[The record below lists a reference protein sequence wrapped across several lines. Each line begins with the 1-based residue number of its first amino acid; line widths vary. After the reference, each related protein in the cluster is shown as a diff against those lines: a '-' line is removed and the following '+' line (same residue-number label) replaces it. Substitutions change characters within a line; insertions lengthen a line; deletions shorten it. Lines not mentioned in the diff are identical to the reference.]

1 MATPGEKLT
10 SDLSAAA
17 AAGKD
22 VKDILN
28 EMNVAMR
35 DYGKTSLGIKQTSK
49 DIAMSY
55 GLMLKKVKNLGEAND
70 RNLIA
75 QQSIKAIDAQI
86 AIVNSEISDLK
97 KRGLIIDAKSVELKN
112 KELAIE
118 RALNEAIIIGLIER
132 QTGSLP
138 VSAGEMAAIN
148 KQIDRLKVKN
158 VMLDAETKFNTDRLA
173 AGDAIHKGLVN
184 QIKTLAAVK
193 GKYEDIVDLTLEQTK
208 SDEKRN
214 VLLKSFLGILG
225 TMSPIL
231 GKVGTDFVTIGQS
244 IYKAYKDGGLLAA
257 FMAAVTEYLKIGVER
272 FKELQETAEKFRKD
286 TGLTLSQTSDISQY
300 VKELNVQYQSMGV
313 SLQEAYDSAKELMSE
328 LGNSKVLDNNK
339 SLIQTSSLLAANYGV
354 AAADAAGFQLSM
366 MRAGENSAASAENM
380 SVVAIKMSE
389 AAGVSLP
396 QVMKNVSAASGTTL
410 AMVRGSN
417 VELVKAAVHA
427 KRFGLE
433 LATVAGAAKKSLNF
447 YESITDEM
455 EASVLVGQQLS
466 FQSARER
473 AFAGDMVGFQNEI
486 LKTIGSID
494 KFGERSI
501 FEQEA
506 VAKAAGIEL
515 KELKKMLQVEE
526 QLKKLSSTDRAE
538 YDRLLKSNA
547 KITEEDGKQLLKK
560 QQIQSQLTRINNSFT
575 AIKNKIGDSLQPA
588 LEAVATIIESIA
600 NLMGGTSKS
609 VEDTGQKTMSVW
621 KALGIVILAAAAGIG
636 LIVASL
642 KLVSILSGGLGK
654 MFLALAKS
662 VGGAIAGTL
671 HSIGNGL
678 TNLSGG
684 LKSLG
689 SPLAMRGA
697 VTLAIL
703 AVAAIGVAFAFKL
716 AADGIKLLLDSGV
729 GFVELMT
736 ALGAGMLVASVSL
749 WILSAGLVALG
760 AAAPAAGPGVGIL
773 TVALLGLSLLAVAIG
788 YSVKLMGEAFKLAGE
803 GSKLFATSL
812 EKLATIGGVG
822 LIGVAAGIVAIAG
835 AIGVLNAVFAAS
847 ALVGIASL
855 GGMLLTTLFLSKL
868 SGMATELVLV
878 GSALKNIANAL
889 ERISN
894 IKSFPKLEI
903 PQSPSPSPGN
913 TEAFAFRAA
922 GETSEVSSEKEK
934 SNNNIINKVDK
945 LTESVDQLV
954 QFMKSGGVIAN
965 TYLNARLVSKELG
978 IYNAGAGT
986 RA

>member
-1 MATPGEKLT
+1 MAAPPTIDPKVLAEALQLQKEQDELRTRGLDKVREERNLMIEMAKISKTIGVNFNVHSKNIGSAVVEMSKLDRIG
-10 SDLSAAA
+10 SIIESRSKENISLESNYIDLLKEQSLLENENS
-17 AAGKD
+17 KL
-22 VKDILN
+22 LN
-28 EMNVAMR
+28 ER
-35 DYGKTSLGIKQTSK
+35 DEYQIK
-49 DIAMSY
+49 
-55 GLMLKKVKNLGEAND
+55 
-70 RNLIA
+70 
-75 QQSIKAIDAQI
+75 
-86 AIVNSEISDLK
+86 
-97 KRGLIIDAKSVELKN
+97 
-112 KELAIE
+112 
-118 RALNEAIIIGLIER
+118 
-132 QTGSLP
+132 
-138 VSAGEMAAIN
+138 
-148 KQIDRLKVKN
+148 
-158 VMLDAETKFNTDRLA
+158 
-173 AGDAIHKGLVN
+173 N
-184 QIKTLAAVK
+184 QIKILSVQNELNDLKDRSAYLAEDVTAEYAQQVVK
-193 GKYEDIVDLTLEQTK
+193 LKQLKDDEVDFLEVSEYLIK
-208 SDEKRN
+208 LSDE
-214 VLLKSFLGILG
+214 LLKSREDHLKNTAKQIELNRIIIKQHQEKAYQLKSFVGMADSLL
-225 TMSPIL
+225 PIL
-231 GKVGTDFVTIGQS
+231 GKTGNEFVTIGKN
-244 IYKAYKDGGLLAA
+244 IVEAYKNGNLLGAA
-257 FMAAVTEYLKIGVER
+257 MAAVTEYLKIGVER

-433 LATVAGAAKKSLNF
+433 LATVAGAARKSLNF

-506 VAKAAGIEL
+506 VAQAAGIEL

-689 SPLAMRGA
+689 SPLAMKGA

-729 GFVELMT
+729 GFVELMA

-760 AAAPAAGPGVGIL
+760 TAAPAAGPGVGIL

-822 LIGVAAGIVAIAG
+822 LIGVSAGIVAIAG

-913 TEAFAFRAA
+913 TNAFVSRAA

-954 QFMKSGGVIAN
+954 QFMKSGGAIASVYIN
-965 TYLNARLVSKELG
+965 KRAMMKEL
-978 IYNAGAGT
+978 AMQS
-986 RA
+986 

>member
-118 RALNEAIIIGLIER
+118 HALNEAIIIGLIDR
-132 QTGSLP
+132 QTSGLA

-158 VMLDAETKFNTDRLA
+158 VMLAAETKFNTDRLA

-244 IYKAYKDGGLLAA
+244 IYKAYKAGGLLAA

-433 LATVAGAAKKSLNF
+433 LETVAGAARKSLNF

-538 YDRLLKSNA
+538 YDRLLKDNA

-560 QQIQSQLTRINNSFT
+560 QQIQNQLTRINNSFT

-588 LEAVATIIESIA
+588 LEVVADLIEGIAKWTNKTLDFFGFWPTAIISTI
-600 NLMGGTSKS
+600 T
-609 VEDTGQKTMSVW
+609 
-621 KALGIVILAAAAGIG
+621 ALGLVAGAIFLITKGVLGLGGAFASVSAKIGTGITSITTFITTGITSITTTIATGITSIGTALTSLSGKAATGAFTLALLAAAAIG
-636 LIVASL
+636 L
-642 KLVSILSGGLGK
+642 
-654 MFLALAKS
+654 AL
-662 VGGAIAGTL
+662 
-671 HSIGNGL
+671 
-678 TNLSGG
+678 
-684 LKSLG
+684 
-689 SPLAMRGA
+689 
-697 VTLAIL
+697 
-703 AVAAIGVAFAFKL
+703 AFKL
-716 AADGIKLLLDSGV
+716 AAEGIKLLLDAGV
-729 GFVELMT
+729 GFGELM
-736 ALGAGMLVASVSL
+736 AAIGIGMLIAAASL
-749 WILSAGLVALG
+749 YIITAGLTALG
-760 AAAPAAGPGVGIL
+760 AAAPAALPGVGIL

-788 YSVKLMGEAFKLAGE
+788 YSAKLMGEGFKLAGD
-803 GSKLFATSL
+803 GAKLFADSL
-812 EKLATIGGVG
+812 GKLAEIGFLKLSAG
-822 LIGVAAGIVAIAG
+822 LYGISG
-835 AIGVLNAVFAAS
+835 AILTLSASLITMSASGTPNFLNELASMSTKLLTVAS
-847 ALVGIASL
+847 ALE
-855 GGMLLTTLFLSKL
+855 K
-868 SGMATELVLV
+868 
-878 GSALKNIANAL
+878 IANAL

-894 IKSFPKLEI
+894 IKSLPKLEM
-903 PQSPSPSPGN
+903 PQYQQPSSGN
-913 TEAFAFRAA
+913 TEAFAFRAG

-934 SNNNIINKVDK
+934 SNNNIIDKVDK

-954 QFMKSGGVIAN
+954 QFMKSGGAIASVYIN
-965 TYLNARLVSKELG
+965 KRAMMKEL
-978 IYNAGAGT
+978 AMQS
-986 RA
+986 